1 MDIVALIHLANF
13 PVRHPELLAKA
24 RDHLLAMTHASR
36 KSWELIEAETD
47 NNHEWIPGPNQTSVV
62 DGVTINKERLAAW
75 RRFLD
80 EADDVL
86 NGKKLIPFWRGSSGK
101 GVNLMKVFTQPKDF
115 DLVLWIQG
123 SGAVPYLEKGETTS
137 PETWAEFQRAFE
149 GNFIGMAV
157 WIN

>member
-1 MDIVALIHLANF
+1 MDIVAFIHLANF
-13 PVRHPELLAKA
+13 PVRDPELLTKA
-24 RDHLLAMTHASR
+24 RNHLLAMTQSSR

-47 NNHEWIPGPNQTSVV
+47 NNHEWIPGPNQISVV

-101 GVNLMKVFTQPKDF
+101 GVNLKKVFTDPKGF

-123 SGAVPYLEKGETTS
+123 SGAVPYLEKGEITI
-137 PETWAEFQRAFE
+137 PETWTRIPAGVR
-149 GNFIGMAV
+149 G
-157 WIN
+157 